1 LQIDAR
7 LSPVSFLRNSNIRP
21 FLSEGLRFFSYATLG
36 IVLTLLG
43 AYITYLERR
52 PDLEAWHLAALD
64 AEYSLA
70 RGSLPENLD
79 DYLQL
84 ETALFEQ
91 LDAEVYAGISNQ
103 EQRRYLRYSDHSLAD
118 PRGREPD
125 WNRTLWRPHPDARGA
140 VLLLHGLSDSPYS
153 MRSLAQLCYD
163 QGYSVLVLRMPGHGT
178 APSGLLRV
186 TFEDWMAAVRLG
198 MRHLRR
204 QVPDNAP
211 LYVAGYS
218 TGAALAVEYAAARL
232 LGEDI
237 PAATG
242 LILLSPAI
250 GVSDAAALAIWQA
263 RLSALPGLTKVAWTD
278 IQPEYD
284 PYKYNSFTVN
294 AGDQV
299 YRLTQLIAAELDQL
313 ATPNGVQGM
322 PPILAFESVADATVS
337 APAVLHALFMRLAPE
352 GHELVGFDINQN
364 ADLAPL
370 FEKPVNDVRETLL
383 AGPVL
388 PVNLTLVTNASDTT
402 DAVVVVKRGANS
414 TAIHT
419 ESLNM
424 HWPPGVYSLSHVA
437 LPFPPDDPVYGASRP
452 PGNASIF
459 LGNVDLQGERGLLA
473 VPAEGFMRLRHNPF
487 FPYIAARVGD
497 FLNGDSSGVARF
509 HPTRLEPTIA
519 LPSE

>member
-1 LQIDAR
+1 M
-7 LSPVSFLRNSNIRP
+7 SPEWLAVSFVRFSVIRRI
-21 FLSEGLRFFSYATLG
+21 LSEGLRFFGYATLG

-43 AYITYLERR
+43 AYITYLDRR
-52 PDLEAWHLAALD
+52 PDLEAWHLAELD
-64 AEYSLA
+64 AEFSLV
-70 RGSLPENLD
+70 RGSLPESLD

-84 ETALFEQ
+84 EKALFEQ
-91 LDAEVYAGISNQ
+91 LNTEVYAGISSQ
-103 EQRRYLRYSDHSLAD
+103 EQRHYLRYSDHSLAD

-153 MRSLAQLCYD
+153 VRSLAHLCYD
-163 QGYSVLVLRMPGHGT
+163 QGFSVLAMRMPGHGT

-198 MRHLRR
+198 MRHLRS
-204 QVPDNAP
+204 QVPEDGP
-211 LYVAGYS
+211 LYIGGYS
-218 TGAALAVEYAAARL
+218 AGAALAVEYAAARL

-237 PAATG
+237 PAASG

-250 GVSDAAALAIWQA
+250 GVSQAASLAIWQA
-263 RLSALPGLTKVAWTD
+263 RLSALPGLAKVAWTD
-278 IQPEYD
+278 ILPEYD

-322 PPILAFESVADATVS
+322 PPILAFESVVDATVS
-337 APAVLHALFMRLAPE
+337 APAVLQALFMRLAPE
-352 GHELVGFDINQN
+352 GHELVGFDVNQN
-364 ADLAPL
+364 AELAPL
-370 FEKPVNDVRETLL
+370 FEKRVTDVRGTLL
-383 AGPVL
+383 AGPAL

-402 DAVVVVKRGANS
+402 DATVALKREANS
-414 TAIHT
+414 TTIHT
-419 ESLNM
+419 ENLDLS
-424 HWPPGVYSLSHVA
+424 WPPGVYSLSHIA
-437 LPFPPDDPVYGASRP
+437 LPFPSDDPVYGASRP
-452 PGNASIF
+452 PGSDSIF

-473 VPAEGFMRLRHNPF
+473 VPADGFMRLRHNPF
-487 FPYIAARVGD
+487 FPYIAARVGA
-497 FLNGDSSGVARF
+497 FLSGDSSGVARF
-509 HPTRLEPTIA
+509 HPTRLEPTVA